1 MCETC
6 EYPGDLL
13 LDFLE
18 FYDVP
23 IHVEQPR
30 VVRGLVCEVDGD
42 GRQYEGR
49 EPRAVECLPCT
60 LFGHLFARTAD
71 NVVDDEEDDRDYDR
85 HTQTASADDSAQW
98 CSDQEED
105 DDRHRKRQFL
115 VPFDLAAVELVE
127 RIFGLR
133 FVEREH
139 RPGVACGRN
148 GLAPDS
154 VLGAQV
160 ESRQGVEGIH
170 RPEIPFFYDHRI
182 VSVGYDGRIP
192 HEDTLLEQRVI
203 GSGRRRIDLLCQ
215 RVDFV
220 LQLGDVLV
228 WALLNRSASVRCI
241 SNPEMEILAF

>member
-49 EPRAVECLPCT
+49 EPRAVECLPGT

-85 HTQTASADDSAQW
+85 HTQTASADDSAQR

-139 RPGVACGRN
+139 RPGVACG
-148 GLAPDS
+148 
-154 VLGAQV
+154 
-160 ESRQGVEGIH
+160 
-170 RPEIPFFYDHRI
+170 
-182 VSVGYDGRIP
+182 
-192 HEDTLLEQRVI
+192 
-203 GSGRRRIDLLCQ
+203 
-215 RVDFV
+215 
-220 LQLGDVLV
+220 
-228 WALLNRSASVRCI
+228 
-241 SNPEMEILAF
+241 